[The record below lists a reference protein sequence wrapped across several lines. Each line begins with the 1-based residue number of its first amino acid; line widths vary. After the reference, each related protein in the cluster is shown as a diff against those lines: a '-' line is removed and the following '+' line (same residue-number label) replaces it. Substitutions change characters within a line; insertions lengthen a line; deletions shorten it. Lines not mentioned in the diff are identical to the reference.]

1 MFEYEFKRVNYVNAN
16 GDLVGTEIQIRSRSV
31 TTVLGVLSFGAWSSW
46 GMLTV
51 ENINV

>member
-1 MFEYEFKRVNYVNAN
+1 MFEYEFKRVNYLDSDGNI
-16 GDLVGTEIQIRSRSV
+16 VGSELQIRSRTV
-31 TTVLGVLSFGAWSSW
+31 TTVLGILSFGSWSNW